1 MIMRYW
7 RGWAT
12 PENAD
17 AYQRLAADEILPSF
31 AARELPGYRGSFL
44 LRRELGDEVEFAV
57 IMTFDSIDSVRA
69 FAGDD
74 YERAYV
80 PASVS
85 GVLERF
91 DERSA
96 HYEVILEPDRR

>member
-17 AYQRLAADEILPSF
+17 AYERVAREEVLPSF
-31 AARELPGYRGSFL
+31 AARDLPGYRGSYL
-44 LRRELGDEVEFAV
+44 LRRPVGEDVEFAV
-57 IMTFDSIDSVRA
+57 IMIFDSIDAVRA

-74 YERAYV
+74 YEAAYV
-80 PASVS
+80 PASVRE
-85 GVLERF
+85 VLTRF
-91 DERSA
+91 DGRSA
-96 HYEVILEPDRR
+96 HYEVVVTPH